1 MKIISIVLD
10 PFTWLTGN
18 SSSVL
23 LVSRI
28 YRMVAFKW
36 NFLLFRVFFLLLF
49 FFWWRLHFPL
59 SHIKKLRISPK
70 HNKLDRVYWFNFAP
84 QRLAVRSGT
93 NGPTHYH
100 LYANAFSH
108 FHSNR
113 CFSFSAK
120 ETFGHFVGIMPSGT
134 LQEVEFWY
142 RQEFLSVLL
151 GFIPLIL

>member
-1 MKIISIVLD
+1 MADWEQLICASCFAHISNGGLQMKLFIIS
-10 PFTWLTGN
+10 G
-18 SSSVL
+18 
-23 LVSRI
+23 
-28 YRMVAFKW
+28 
-36 NFLLFRVFFLLLF
+36 LFSFII